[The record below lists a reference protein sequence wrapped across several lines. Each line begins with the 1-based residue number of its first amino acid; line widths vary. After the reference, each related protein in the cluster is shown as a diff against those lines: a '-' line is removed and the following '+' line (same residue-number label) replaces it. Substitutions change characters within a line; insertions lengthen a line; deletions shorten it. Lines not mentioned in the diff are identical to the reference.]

1 MADWLP
7 RELAELDRWLKDFEA
22 VARSCR
28 GLYGL
33 DDRALG
39 RIAGAR
45 EQLGLLSERLRRSE
59 GAAAE
64 ARGAAERAM
73 AGLVDAERSRADA
86 RKELAAALD
95 ARKAA
100 SAEAARAVRP
110 VVDLLQR
117 KRQASALARAGA
129 ASSRRA
135 SGASSPAPPSSGRI
149 SSSSIRLAAPADL
162 AVTAHP
168 NRVNHLRW
176 RGTGEPG
183 ARYLVEASVGKLYRG
198 SPVPPESAGY
208 RLVGTVNDETTYQ
221 HAVGQAA
228 PGVHVK
234 YRVRVARD
242 SLTSD
247 YSAEV
252 TVACK

>member
-1 MADWLP
+1 MTDWLP
-7 RELAELDRWLKDFEA
+7 RELEELDLWLKNFEA
-22 VARSCR
+22 VARSYR

-45 EQLGLLSERLRRSE
+45 EQLGLLSGRLRQSE

-73 AGLVDAERSRADA
+73 AELVDAERSRADA
-86 RKELAAALD
+86 GKELAAALD
-95 ARKAA
+95 ARRAA

-117 KRQASALARAGA
+117 RRQARAGA

-135 SGASSPAPPSSGRI
+135 SGTSSPALSSSGRI
-149 SSSSIRLAAPADL
+149 SSSSIRLAAPAEL
-162 AVTAHP
+162 AATAHP
-168 NRVNHLRW
+168 NRVNHLSW

-183 ARYLVEASVGKLYRG
+183 ARYLIEASVGKLYRG

-208 RLVGTVNDETTYQ
+208 RLVATVSDETTYQ